1 MIAPLVYMNMYCSMT
16 EAVYMTMVNNIY
28 LGMGAMV
35 VTMAVVVPFQF
46 CLMYPIEQMFF
57 LSLGKLHKST

>member
-46 CLMYPIEQMFF
+46 CLMYPIE
-57 LSLGKLHKST
+57 